1 MERYFKLPFSL
12 FLISPALH
20 YLIRMIP
27 SKQGAFVLH
36 LLFALY
42 GSRWFVF
49 LQVPIGLSLPFITSH
64 LMNPRQIPWGR
75 ERFLICAT
83 KQVSSRWRATRRPP
97 GITGLQ
103 TGMVMGTSVREGFI
117 AMFLPSF
124 FLSLLSGSVF
134 ILGLIDYNSSKW
146 FEWKR
151 VTLMKLWK
159 DYVLIYLISLWR
171 KRNEALAKKW
181 IVFKTHKISLYYST
195 PLAKEQPVNTADT
208 LEGMCATSTQHL
220 QISTGIWI
228 LGRKQKQ
235 RQEVAASSWLVA
247 HMNMLGV
254 HKEQWDKCSPL
265 EFREAL
271 LPMA

>member
-1 MERYFKLPFSL
+1 MADSL
-12 FLISPALH
+12 
-20 YLIRMIP
+20 R
-27 SKQGAFVLH
+27 KGKV
-36 LLFALY
+36 
-42 GSRWFVF
+42 
-49 LQVPIGLSLPFITSH
+49 SH
-64 LMNPRQIPWGR
+64 LCHQTCLFMMEGHKKTPRHNRTADRHGNGNLSQRGVH
-75 ERFLICAT
+75 CN
-83 KQVSSRWRATRRPP
+83 V
-97 GITGLQ
+97 
-103 TGMVMGTSVREGFI
+103 
-117 AMFLPSF
+117 PSF
-124 FLSLLSGSVF
+124 FLSLLSGSVC

-159 DYVLIYLISLWR
+159 DYVLTYLISLWR
-171 KRNEALAKKW
+171 KRNEVLAKKW

-195 PLAKEQPVNTADT
+195 PSLAKEQPVNTADT

-254 HKEQWDKCSPL
+254 PKERWDKCSPL